1 MVQRQALTEDEVY
14 RRLLARVKAILA
26 DPPDDQ
32 IYVRAVPGIAGVLNS
47 PVVQIVP
54 GAGSVD
60 QDHGTRVVQ
69 TFQVFVFERIQLD
82 QVPEDTIRWQ
92 DNTFGILDIRSNIRG
107 DAADDADA
115 ATGLIGHILQDTQ
128 ATPEDVIVE
137 PLKLLSFAQP
147 TTSPLAPSWIQV
159 SDTYQMIW
167 TID

>member
-1 MVQRQALTEDEVY
+1 MAQRQALTEDEIY
-14 RRLLARVKAILA
+14 RLLLKRVKGILT

-54 GAGSVD
+54 GAGSID
-60 QDHGTRVVQ
+60 QDHATLVTQ
-69 TFQVFVFERIQLD
+69 TFQVFVFLRVQLD

-92 DNTFGILDIRSNIRG
+92 DDTLGILDIRSKVRG
-107 DAADDADA
+107 DADA
-115 ATGLIGHILQDTQ
+115 ASGSNGLINHTIADAFNDELL
-128 ATPEDVIVE
+128 VE
-137 PLKLLSFAQP
+137 PIKLLSFAQP

-159 SDTYQMIW
+159 SDTYQMRW